1 MLNNDDT
8 EKGAK
13 PDWENIWVLLSP
25 FHYLVHIGPILFK
38 LKEKK
43 YNWNTSQQA
52 DFTRVNCVVCHLCVS
67 LFAEWCSPTWCGQ
80 LYWTV
85 THVTAAA
92 SVLIQLPPEHV
103 QTASVAAAPEK
114 LGSSAVL
121 PFFSQVELL
130 IYKPRQKHRAQQR
143 RNACEA
149 SPAETPR
156 KF

>member
-1 MLNNDDT
+1 ML
-8 EKGAK
+8 
-13 PDWENIWVLLSP
+13 
-25 FHYLVHIGPILFK
+25 F
-38 LKEKK
+38 
-43 YNWNTSQQA
+43 
-52 DFTRVNCVVCHLCVS
+52 VNCVS

-80 LYWTV
+80 LYWTI
-85 THVTAAA
+85 TDVTAAA